1 LVTDADRVA
10 AFLEDAAHVPGG
22 RAEAVAIPRD
32 ERQVAEA
39 IRRSP
44 RVLAIGAQ
52 SSLTGGATPRGGL
65 VLSTARLDGFAR
77 VADRVRVGAGVTI
90 RQLDES
96 LRSTHA
102 MYPPGPTWAGA
113 TVGGTIATNAAGAA
127 TFKYGTTR
135 AWVDGL
141 TVVLASGEVL
151 DLRRDETRADEDGR
165 IDIEGAGGPIRLAMP
180 RYRMPGVP
188 KVSAGYF
195 AADKMDLIDLFI
207 GSEGTLGVVT
217 TATLRVRADRPAVLL
232 ALIASPGRDAA
243 LSLAAALREAA
254 SQAWRTS
261 SADGLDVA
269 AIEHMDGRSL
279 ALLREDAVDRH
290 LGIDLDPRA
299 DMALLVTIEVAA
311 DSGADPLDR
320 LAALLEAHS
329 LEDRAI
335 VALPGDRPAAERL
348 VALREAVP
356 LAVNRRI
363 AGAQRALDPRI
374 EKTAADVIVPFE
386 HVADLLAFFD
396 AESERR
402 RLDVAVWGHIS
413 DGNMHANVIPRSF
426 AEVEAGREAVL
437 AFGREAIRL
446 GGSPLAEHGVGRSPI
461 KQRLMRDLYG
471 DAGIEQ
477 MKAIKRALDPEGKL
491 APGVLFDAAI

>member
-1 LVTDADRVA
+1 
-10 AFLEDAAHVPGG
+10 
-22 RAEAVAIPRD
+22 
-32 ERQVAEA
+32 
-39 IRRSP
+39 
-44 RVLAIGAQ
+44 
-52 SSLTGGATPRGGL
+52 
-65 VLSTARLDGFAR
+65 
-77 VADRVRVGAGVTI
+77 
-90 RQLDES
+90 
-96 LRSTHA
+96 
-102 MYPPGPTWAGA
+102 
-113 TVGGTIATNAAGAA
+113 
-127 TFKYGTTR
+127 
-135 AWVDGL
+135 
-141 TVVLASGEVL
+141 
-151 DLRRDETRADEDGR
+151 
-165 IDIEGAGGPIRLAMP
+165 
-180 RYRMPGVP
+180 MPGVP

-254 SQAWRTS
+254 SRAWRTS

-363 AGAQRALDPRI
+363 AGAQRELDPRI

-437 AFGREAIRL
+437 AFGREAIRP
-446 GGSPLAEHGVGRSPI
+446 GGSPLAEHGVGRSPS